1 MNFPPIVG
9 RSGGKWNRWQLKV
22 EPLAVK
28 RVSFMIYA
36 RLASPM
42 QFPMDAL
49 VTFVVPRIC
58 ISNIAL
64 TERCNTSFSTLY
76 NVLVLYTLSS

>member
-1 MNFPPIVG
+1 
-9 RSGGKWNRWQLKV
+9 
-22 EPLAVK
+22 
-28 RVSFMIYA
+28 MIYA

-42 QFPMDAL
+42 QFSMDAL
-49 VTFVVPRIC
+49 VTFVVLRIC